1 MKKRIYVDYAATTP
15 IKKQV
20 LDEMYPFLTAD
31 FANPSGAYSMA
42 AESRMAID
50 SAREKVAYALNS
62 SRNEIYFTSGGS
74 ESDNWAILGTA
85 LANSGKGRHIVT
97 TKIEH
102 HAVLHSCQYL
112 EKLGFR
118 VTYLDVDS
126 KGLVDIEKLKG
137 AICGDTILVSVM
149 YANNEVGTIQPI
161 KRIGEI
167 CRGKGILFHTDAVQ
181 AMGNIPVDVQELN
194 VDLLSMAAHKFYG
207 PKGVGALYIKK
218 GTKIDSYIHGG
229 SQERGKRAGTYNTA
243 GIVGMGK
250 AIDLACGS
258 LSDEYQRLTGLRDR
272 LIGGLLEVT
281 GSKLNGAAGLGRL
294 PGNCNISFEG
304 VDGELL
310 LAMLDG
316 SGIYASSGSA
326 CSAGSTDPS
335 HVLTAMGVSESMSK
349 GSLRITI
356 GSDIGQEDIEFV
368 INKVKEN
375 VEKLRNL

>member
-20 LDEMYPFLTAD
+20 FEEMYPFLTAD
-31 FANPSGAYSMA
+31 YANPSGTYTIAT
-42 AESRMAID
+42 ESRMAID
-50 SAREKVAYALNS
+50 SARGKVADAINGLK
-62 SRNEIYFTSGGS
+62 NEIYFTSGGS
-74 ESDNWAILGTA
+74 ESDNWAIFGTA
-85 LANSGKGRHIVT
+85 LANSGRGKHIVT

-118 VTYLDVDS
+118 MTYLDVDS
-126 KGLVDIEKLKG
+126 NGFVDIEQLKD
-137 AICGDTILVSVM
+137 AIREDTILVSVM
-149 YANNEVGTIQPI
+149 HANNEVGTIQPI

-167 CRGKGILFHTDAVQ
+167 CREKGIIFHTDAVQ
-181 AMGNIPVDVQELN
+181 AIGNIPVDVQELN

-207 PKGVGALYIKK
+207 PKGVGALYVKK

-243 GIVGMGK
+243 GIAGMGK
-250 AIDLACGS
+250 AIDLACEN
-258 LSDEYQRLTGLRDR
+258 LSSEYERLSGLRDR
-272 LIGGLLEVT
+272 LIGGLLEVD
-281 GSKLNGAAGLGRL
+281 GAKLNGAPGLGRL

-310 LAMLDG
+310 LAMLDS

-335 HVLTAMGVSESMSK
+335 HVLTAMGVSESMAK

-356 GSDIGQEDIEFV
+356 GSDIGGEETEFV
-368 INKVKEN
+368 ISKVKEN

>member
-1 MKKRIYVDYAATTP
+1 MRKRIYVDYAATTP

-20 LDEMYPFLTAD
+20 LDEMYPYLTAD

-42 AESRMAID
+42 TESRMAID
-50 SAREKVAYALNS
+50 SAREKVADAINA

-85 LANSGKGRHIVT
+85 LANSGKGRHILT

-126 KGLVDIEKLKG
+126 KGLVDIEQLKD
-137 AICGDTILVSVM
+137 AISNDTILVSVM

-167 CRGKGILFHTDAVQ
+167 CREKGILFHTDAVQ

-194 VDLLSMAAHKFYG
+194 VDLMSMAAHKFYG

-250 AIDLACGS
+250 AIEMTCGN
-258 LSDEYQRLTGLRDR
+258 LSNEYERLSGLRDR
-272 LIGGLLEVT
+272 LIGELLEVA
-281 GSKLNGAAGLGRL
+281 GAKLNGAPGLGRL

-310 LAMLDG
+310 LAMLDTV
-316 SGIYASSGSA
+316 GIYASSGSA

-335 HVLTAMGVSESMSK
+335 HVLTAMGGSESMAK

-356 GSDIGQEDIEFV
+356 GSDISGEDIEFV
-368 INKVKEN
+368 ISRVKEN

>member
-50 SAREKVAYALNS
+50 SAREKVAFALNS
-62 SRNEIYFTSGGS
+62 LRNEIYFTSGGS
-74 ESDNWAILGTA
+74 ESDNWALLGTA

-126 KGLVDIEKLKG
+126 RGLVDIEKLKD
-137 AICGDTILVSVM
+137 AICEDTILVSVM

-167 CRGKGILFHTDAVQ
+167 CREKGILFHTDAVQ
-181 AMGNIPVDVQELN
+181 AIGNIPVDVQELN

-258 LSDEYQRLTGLRDR
+258 LSDEYQRLTGLRDT

-281 GSKLNGAAGLGRL
+281 GSKLNGADGLGRL
-294 PGNCNISFEG
+294 PGNCNISFEA

-310 LAMLDG
+310 LAMLDTA
-316 SGIYASSGSA
+316 GIYASSGSA

-335 HVLTAMGVSESMSK
+335 HVLTAIGVSESMAK
-349 GSLRITI
+349 GSLRITL
-356 GSDIGQEDIEFV
+356 GSDIGEEDIEFV

>member
-62 SRNEIYFTSGGS
+62 LRNEIYFTSGGS
-74 ESDNWAILGTA
+74 ESDNWAIMGTA

-126 KGLVDIEKLKG
+126 RGLVDIEKLKG

-167 CRGKGILFHTDAVQ
+167 CREKGILFHTDAVQ
-181 AMGNIPVDVQELN
+181 AIGNTPVDVQELN

-258 LSDEYQRLTGLRDR
+258 LTDEYQRLTGLRDR

-281 GSKLNGAAGLGRL
+281 GSKLNGADGLGRL

-335 HVLTAMGVSESMSK
+335 HVLTAMGVSESMAK
-349 GSLRITI
+349 GSLRITL
-356 GSDIGQEDIEFV
+356 GSDIGEEDIEFV

>member
-20 LDEMYPFLTAD
+20 LEEMYPFLTAD
-31 FANPSGAYSMA
+31 FANPSGTYTMA
-42 AESRMAID
+42 TESRMAID
-50 SAREKVAYALNS
+50 SARGKVADAINGL
-62 SRNEIYFTSGGS
+62 RNEIYFTSGGS

-118 VTYLDVDS
+118 ITYLDVDS
-126 KGLVDIEKLKG
+126 KGLVDIEQFED
-137 AICGDTILVSVM
+137 AIRDDTILVSVM

-167 CRGKGILFHTDAVQ
+167 CRKKDVLFHTDAVQ
-181 AMGNIPVDVQELN
+181 AMGNLPVDVQELN

-207 PKGVGALYIKK
+207 PKGVGALYVKK

-250 AIDLACGS
+250 AIDMACGN
-258 LSDEYQRLTGLRDR
+258 LSNEYERLSGLRDR
-272 LIGGLLEVT
+272 LIGGLLEV
-281 GSKLNGAAGLGRL
+281 
-294 PGNCNISFEG
+294 
-304 VDGELL
+304 
-310 LAMLDG
+310 
-316 SGIYASSGSA
+316 
-326 CSAGSTDPS
+326 
-335 HVLTAMGVSESMSK
+335 
-349 GSLRITI
+349 
-356 GSDIGQEDIEFV
+356 
-368 INKVKEN
+368 
-375 VEKLRNL
+375 

>member
-1 MKKRIYVDYAATTP
+1 MRKRIYVDYAATTP

-20 LDEMYPFLTAD
+20 LDEMYPYLTAD

-42 AESRMAID
+42 TESRMAID
-50 SAREKVAYALNS
+50 SAREKVADAINA

-85 LANSGKGRHIVT
+85 LANSGKGRHILT

-126 KGLVDIEKLKG
+126 KGLVDIEQLKD
-137 AICGDTILVSVM
+137 AISNDTILVSVM

-167 CRGKGILFHTDAVQ
+167 CREKGILFHTDAVQ

-194 VDLLSMAAHKFYG
+194 VDLMSMAAHKFYG

-250 AIDLACGS
+250 AIEMTCGN
-258 LSDEYQRLTGLRDR
+258 LSNEYERLSGLRDR
-272 LIGGLLEVT
+272 LIGELLEVA
-281 GSKLNGAAGLGRL
+281 GAKLNGAPGLGRL

-310 LAMLDG
+310 LAMLDTV
-316 SGIYASSGSA
+316 GIYASSGSA

-335 HVLTAMGVSESMSK
+335 HVLTAMGVSESMAK

-356 GSDIGQEDIEFV
+356 GSDISGEDIEFV
-368 INKVKEN
+368 ISRVKEN

>member
-1 MKKRIYVDYAATTP
+1 MRKRIYVDYAATTP

-20 LDEMYPFLTAD
+20 LDEMYPYLTAD

-42 AESRMAID
+42 TESRMAID
-50 SAREKVAYALNS
+50 SAREKVADAINA

-85 LANSGKGRHIVT
+85 LANSGKGRHILT

-126 KGLVDIEKLKG
+126 KGLVDIEQLKD
-137 AICGDTILVSVM
+137 AISNDTILVSVM

-167 CRGKGILFHTDAVQ
+167 CREKGILFHTDAVQ

-194 VDLLSMAAHKFYG
+194 VDLMSMAAHKFYG

-250 AIDLACGS
+250 AIEMTCGN
-258 LSDEYQRLTGLRDR
+258 LSNEYERLSGLRDR
-272 LIGGLLEVT
+272 LIGELLEVA
-281 GSKLNGAAGLGRL
+281 GAKLNGAPGLGRL

-310 LAMLDG
+310 LAMLDTV
-316 SGIYASSGSA
+316 GIYASSGSA

-335 HVLTAMGVSESMSK
+335 HVLTAMGVSESMAK

-356 GSDIGQEDIEFV
+356 GSDISGEDIEFV
-368 INKVKEN
+368 ISRVKEN
-375 VEKLRNL
+375 VEKIRNL

>member
-20 LDEMYPFLTAD
+20 LEEMYPFLTAD
-31 FANPSGAYSMA
+31 FANPSGTYSMA
-42 AESRMAID
+42 TESRMAID
-50 SAREKVAYALNS
+50 SARGKVADSING

-118 VTYLDVDS
+118 ITYLDVDS
-126 KGLVDIEKLKG
+126 KGLVDIEQLKD
-137 AICGDTILVSVM
+137 AIREDTILVSVM

-167 CRGKGILFHTDAVQ
+167 CREKRVLFHTDAVQ
-181 AMGNIPVDVQELN
+181 AMGNIPVDVQELK

-207 PKGVGALYIKK
+207 PKGVGALYVKK

-243 GIVGMGK
+243 GIAGMGK
-250 AIDLACGS
+250 AIEMACADLSAEYER
-258 LSDEYQRLTGLRDR
+258 LSVLRDR

-281 GSKLNGAAGLGRL
+281 GAKLNGAPGLGRL

-335 HVLTAMGVSESMSK
+335 HVLTAMGVSESMAK

-356 GSDIGQEDIEFV
+356 GSDIGEEDIEFV
-368 INKVKEN
+368 ISRVKEN

>member
-1 MKKRIYVDYAATTP
+1 MRKRIYVDYAATTP

-20 LDEMYPFLTAD
+20 LDEMYPYLTAD

-42 AESRMAID
+42 TESRMAID
-50 SAREKVAYALNS
+50 SAREKVADAINGA
-62 SRNEIYFTSGGS
+62 RNEIYFTSGGS

-85 LANSGKGRHIVT
+85 LANSGKGRHILT

-126 KGLVDIEKLKG
+126 KGLVDIEQLKD
-137 AICGDTILVSVM
+137 AISNDTILVSVM

-167 CRGKGILFHTDAVQ
+167 CREKGILFHTDAVQ

-194 VDLLSMAAHKFYG
+194 VDLMSMAAHKFYG

-250 AIDLACGS
+250 AIEMTCGN
-258 LSDEYQRLTGLRDR
+258 LSNEYERLSGLRDR
-272 LIGGLLEVT
+272 LIGELLEVA
-281 GSKLNGAAGLGRL
+281 GAKLNGAPGLGRL

-310 LAMLDG
+310 LAMLDTV
-316 SGIYASSGSA
+316 GIYASSGSA

-335 HVLTAMGVSESMSK
+335 HVLTAMGVSESMAK

-356 GSDIGQEDIEFV
+356 GSDISGEDIEFV
-368 INKVKEN
+368 ISRVKEN
-375 VEKLRNL
+375 VEKIRNL

>member
-1 MKKRIYVDYAATTP
+1 MRKRIYVDYAATTP

-20 LDEMYPFLTAD
+20 LDEMYPYLTAD

-42 AESRMAID
+42 TESRMAID
-50 SAREKVAYALNS
+50 SAREKVADAING

-85 LANSGKGRHIVT
+85 LANSGKGRHILT

-126 KGLVDIEKLKG
+126 KGLVDIEQLKD
-137 AICGDTILVSVM
+137 AISNDTILVSVM

-167 CRGKGILFHTDAVQ
+167 CREKGILFHTDAVQ

-250 AIDLACGS
+250 AIEMACGN
-258 LSDEYQRLTGLRDR
+258 LSNEYERLSGLRDR
-272 LIGGLLEVT
+272 LIGGLLEVA
-281 GSKLNGAAGLGRL
+281 GAKLNGAPDLGRL

-310 LAMLDG
+310 LAMLDTV
-316 SGIYASSGSA
+316 GIYASSGSA

-335 HVLTAMGVSESMSK
+335 HVLTAMGVSESMAK

-356 GSDIGQEDIEFV
+356 GSDISGEDIEFV
-368 INKVKEN
+368 ISRVKEN

>member
-20 LDEMYPFLTAD
+20 LEEMYPFLTAD
-31 FANPSGAYSMA
+31 FANPSGTYTMA
-42 AESRMAID
+42 TESRMAID
-50 SAREKVAYALNS
+50 SARGKVADAINGL
-62 SRNEIYFTSGGS
+62 RNEIYFTSGGS

-118 VTYLDVDS
+118 ITYLDVDS
-126 KGLVDIEKLKG
+126 KGLVDIEQFED
-137 AICGDTILVSVM
+137 AIRDDTILVSVM

-167 CRGKGILFHTDAVQ
+167 CRKKDVLFHTDAVQ
-181 AMGNIPVDVQELN
+181 AMGNLPVDVQELN

-207 PKGVGALYIKK
+207 PKGVGALFVKK

-250 AIDLACGS
+250 AIEMACGS
-258 LSDEYQRLTGLRDR
+258 LSAEYERLSGLRDR

-281 GSKLNGAAGLGRL
+281 GAKLNGAPNLGRL

-335 HVLTAMGVSESMSK
+335 HVLTAMGVSESMAK

-356 GSDIGQEDIEFV
+356 GSDIGEEDIEFV
-368 INKVKEN
+368 ISRVKEN

>member
-50 SAREKVAYALNS
+50 SAREKVAFALNS
-62 SRNEIYFTSGGS
+62 LRNEIYFTSGGS

-167 CRGKGILFHTDAVQ
+167 CREKGILFHTDAVQ
-181 AMGNIPVDVQELN
+181 AIGNIPVDVQELN

-258 LSDEYQRLTGLRDR
+258 LTDEYQRLTGLRDR

-281 GSKLNGAAGLGRL
+281 GSKLNGADGLGRL

-335 HVLTAMGVSESMSK
+335 HVLTAMGVSESMAK
-349 GSLRITI
+349 GSLRITL
-356 GSDIGQEDIEFV
+356 GSDIGEEDIEFV

>member
-1 MKKRIYVDYAATTP
+1 MRKRIYVDYAATTP

-20 LDEMYPFLTAD
+20 LDEMYPYLTAD

-42 AESRMAID
+42 TESRMAID
-50 SAREKVAYALNS
+50 SAREKVADAINA

-85 LANSGKGRHIVT
+85 LANSGKGRHILT

-126 KGLVDIEKLKG
+126 KGLVDIEQLKD
-137 AICGDTILVSVM
+137 AISNDTILVSVM

-167 CRGKGILFHTDAVQ
+167 CREKGILFHTDAVQ

-194 VDLLSMAAHKFYG
+194 VDLMSMAAHKFYG

-250 AIDLACGS
+250 AIEMACGN
-258 LSDEYQRLTGLRDR
+258 LSNEYERLSGLRDR
-272 LIGGLLEVT
+272 LIGGLLEVA
-281 GSKLNGAAGLGRL
+281 GAKLNGAPGLGRL

-310 LAMLDG
+310 LAMLDTV
-316 SGIYASSGSA
+316 GIYASSGSA

-335 HVLTAMGVSESMSK
+335 HVLTAMGVSESMAK

-356 GSDIGQEDIEFV
+356 GSDISGEDIEFV
-368 INKVKEN
+368 ISRVKEN

>member
-20 LDEMYPFLTAD
+20 LEEMYPFLTAD
-31 FANPSGAYSMA
+31 YANPSGTYTIAT
-42 AESRMAID
+42 ESRMAID
-50 SAREKVAYALNS
+50 SARGKVADAINGS
-62 SRNEIYFTSGGS
+62 KNEIYFTSGGS

-85 LANSGKGRHIVT
+85 LANSGRGKHIVT

-112 EKLGFR
+112 EKLGFGL
-118 VTYLDVDS
+118 TYLDVDPN
-126 KGLVDIEKLKG
+126 GFVDIEQLKD
-137 AICGDTILVSVM
+137 AIREDTILVSVM
-149 YANNEVGTIQPI
+149 HANNEVGTIQPI

-167 CRGKGILFHTDAVQ
+167 CSEKGIIFHTDAVQ
-181 AMGNIPVDVQELN
+181 AIGNIPVDVQELN

-207 PKGVGALYIKK
+207 PKGVGTLYVKK

-243 GIVGMGK
+243 GIAGMGK
-250 AIDLACGS
+250 AIDLACEN
-258 LSDEYQRLTGLRDR
+258 LSAEYERLSGLRDR
-272 LIGGLLEVT
+272 LIGGLLEVA
-281 GSKLNGAAGLGRL
+281 GARLNGAHGLGRL

-335 HVLTAMGVSESMSK
+335 HVLTAMGISESMAK

-356 GSDIGQEDIEFV
+356 GSDTGVEDTEFV
-368 INKVKEN
+368 ISKVKEN
-375 VEKLRNL
+375 VEKLRKL

>member
-20 LDEMYPFLTAD
+20 LEEMYPFLTAD
-31 FANPSGAYSMA
+31 YANPSGTYTIAT
-42 AESRMAID
+42 ESRMAID
-50 SAREKVAYALNS
+50 SARGKVADAINGS
-62 SRNEIYFTSGGS
+62 KNEIYFTSGGS

-85 LANSGKGRHIVT
+85 LANSGRGKHIVT

-112 EKLGFR
+112 EKLGFGL
-118 VTYLDVDS
+118 TYLDVDPN
-126 KGLVDIEKLKG
+126 GFVDIEQLKD
-137 AICGDTILVSVM
+137 AIREDTILVSVM
-149 YANNEVGTIQPI
+149 HANNEVGTIQPI

-167 CRGKGILFHTDAVQ
+167 CSEKGIIFHTDAVQ
-181 AMGNIPVDVQELN
+181 AIGNIPVDVQELN

-207 PKGVGALYIKK
+207 PKGVGTLYVKK

-243 GIVGMGK
+243 GIAGMGK
-250 AIDLACGS
+250 AIDLACEN
-258 LSDEYQRLTGLRDR
+258 LSAEYERLSGLRDR
-272 LIGGLLEVT
+272 LIGGLLEVA
-281 GSKLNGAAGLGRL
+281 GARLNGAPGLGRL

-335 HVLTAMGVSESMSK
+335 HVLTAMGISESMAK

-356 GSDIGQEDIEFV
+356 GSDTGVEDTEFV
-368 INKVKEN
+368 ISKVKEN

>member
-1 MKKRIYVDYAATTP
+1 MRKRIYVDYAATTP

-31 FANPSGAYSMA
+31 FANPSGAYSLA

-50 SAREKVAYALNS
+50 SAREKVADVLNC

-118 VTYLDVDS
+118 VTYLEVDS

-167 CRGKGILFHTDAVQ
+167 CREKGILFHTDAVQ
-181 AMGNIPVDVQELN
+181 AMGNIPVDVEELN
-194 VDLLSMAAHKFYG
+194 IDLLSMAAHKFYG

-250 AIDLACGS
+250 AIDMACGS
-258 LSDEYQRLTGLRDR
+258 LSDEYQRLSGLRDR
-272 LIGGLLEVT
+272 LIAGLLEVA
-281 GSKLNGAAGLGRL
+281 GSKLNGAAGPGRL

-310 LAMLDG
+310 LAMLDRF
-316 SGIYASSGSA
+316 GIYASSGSA

-335 HVLTAMGVSESMSK
+335 HVLTAMGVSESMAK

-356 GSDIGQEDIEFV
+356 GSDIGEEDIEFV
-368 INKVKEN
+368 INRVMEN

>member
-1 MKKRIYVDYAATTP
+1 MRKRIYVDYAATTP

-20 LDEMYPFLTAD
+20 LDEMYPYLTAD

-42 AESRMAID
+42 TESRMAID
-50 SAREKVAYALNS
+50 SAREKVADAINA

-85 LANSGKGRHIVT
+85 LANSGKGRHILT

-126 KGLVDIEKLKG
+126 KGLVDIEQLKD
-137 AICGDTILVSVM
+137 AISNDTILVSVM

-167 CRGKGILFHTDAVQ
+167 CREKGILFHTDAVQ

-194 VDLLSMAAHKFYG
+194 VDLMSMAAHKFYG

-250 AIDLACGS
+250 AIEMTCGN
-258 LSDEYQRLTGLRDR
+258 LSNEYERLSGLRDR
-272 LIGGLLEVT
+272 LIGELLEVA
-281 GSKLNGAAGLGRL
+281 GAKLNGAPGLGRL

-310 LAMLDG
+310 LAMLDTV
-316 SGIYASSGSA
+316 GIYASSGSA
-326 CSAGSTDPS
+326 CAAWSTYPS
-335 HVLTAMGVSESMSK
+335 HVLTAMGVSESMAK

-356 GSDIGQEDIEFV
+356 GSDISGEDIEFV
-368 INKVKEN
+368 ISRVKEN

>member
-1 MKKRIYVDYAATTP
+1 MRKRIYVDYAATTP

-20 LDEMYPFLTAD
+20 LEEMYPFLTAD
-31 FANPSGAYSMA
+31 FANPSGTYSIA
-42 AESRMAID
+42 TESRMAID
-50 SAREKVAYALNS
+50 SAREKVADAING

-102 HAVLHSCQYL
+102 HAVLHSCRYL

-126 KGLVDIEKLKG
+126 KGLVDIEQVKH
-137 AICGDTILVSVM
+137 AIGEDTILVSVM

-167 CRGKGILFHTDAVQ
+167 CREKGVIFHTDAVQ
-181 AMGNIPVDVQELN
+181 AIGNIPVDVQELN

-207 PKGVGALYIKK
+207 PKGVGALYVKK

-243 GIVGMGK
+243 GIAGMGK
-250 AIDLACGS
+250 AIDMACAN
-258 LSDEYQRLTGLRDR
+258 LSAEYERMSGLRDR
-272 LIGGLLEVT
+272 LTYGLLDVT
-281 GSKLNGAAGLGRL
+281 GAKLNGAPGLGRL
-294 PGNCNISFEG
+294 PGNCNVSFEG

-310 LAMLDG
+310 LAMLDTA
-316 SGIYASSGSA
+316 GIYASSGSA
-326 CSAGSTDPS
+326 CSAGSADPS
-335 HVLTAMGVSESMSK
+335 HVLTAMGISEAMVK

-356 GSDIGQEDIEFV
+356 GSDTGEDDIEFV
-368 INKVKEN
+368 MSRVKEN

>member
-31 FANPSGAYSMA
+31 FANPSGVYSLA

-50 SAREKVAYALNS
+50 SAREKVADVLNC

-118 VTYLDVDS
+118 VTYLEVDS

-167 CRGKGILFHTDAVQ
+167 CREKGILFHTDAVQ
-181 AMGNIPVDVQELN
+181 AMGNIPVDVEELN
-194 VDLLSMAAHKFYG
+194 IDLLSMAAHKFYG

-243 GIVGMGK
+243 GIAGMGK
-250 AIDLACGS
+250 AIDLACEN
-258 LSDEYQRLTGLRDR
+258 LSAEYERLSGLRDR
-272 LIGGLLEVT
+272 LIGGLLEVA
-281 GSKLNGAAGLGRL
+281 GARLNGAPGLGRL

-335 HVLTAMGVSESMSK
+335 HVLTAMGISESMAK

-356 GSDIGQEDIEFV
+356 GSDTGVEDTEFV
-368 INKVKEN
+368 ISKVKEN

>member
-161 KRIGEI
+161 KRVGEI

-356 GSDIGQEDIEFV
+356 GSDIGEEDIEFV
-368 INKVKEN
+368 INRVKEN